1 MANAIGDIIKRLR
14 LKAGFDSLGDLSRVS
29 DVTVATLSRIESGNQ
44 SPSPKT
50 LKKLAPLLNVD
61 HKDLMIAAGYLSSD
75 DPNPDADLQPTPPD
89 RVKIFQ
95 KKLGELSPESL
106 DFLEF
111 QLNRLHELD
120 LEVIERKKA
129 ERAKQRDKNK

>member
-1 MANAIGDIIKRLR
+1 MDFGSYLKSLIGKRGYSYRKL
-14 LKAGFDSLGDLSRVS
+14 
-29 DVTVATLSRIESGNQ
+29 ATLADIDHTYISKIVVGKMGP
-44 SPSPKT
+44 PSPEI
-50 LKKLAPLLNVD
+50 LKKLAGPLGVPYET
-61 HKDLMIAAGYLSSD
+61 LMNAAGYLSTD
-75 DPNPDADLQPTPPD
+75 NNDPDADLQPTPRD
-89 RVKIFQ
+89 RIKIFQ

-129 ERAKQRDKNK
+129 EREKQRDKSK